1 MLEIREV
8 SNKKQLKLFA
18 KYPIQ
23 LYKGCPYYV
32 PSLRSDEMNTFNP
45 KKNFN
50 IKNNPVKG
58 FLCYKDGELVGR
70 IAGLVSK
77 EENSRSEEK
86 FVRFSRFECVDDEE
100 VFKALLGAVEKFGK
114 ENGAKIIHGPW
125 GFNDTDREGMLT
137 YGFNER
143 STYAT
148 NYYYPYFH
156 KRMEEL
162 GFTGESKWVERRFVV
177 PDKPY
182 ERINELAERLKRKLK
197 LKDLTDEM
205 SVKDIARYYGD
216 KWFDTLNEAYGELD
230 GYVPIAG
237 NAKTNVLKQFATII
251 NPRYLSV
258 LVDENDDVAAFGVV
272 LPSICQPL
280 IKHKGKLFPTGFIS
294 VLRCI
299 KKPREL
305 EMALIGIKKEYKN
318 SGVNAV
324 VISKI
329 MNNVVKD
336 KIENLESN
344 PMLETNF
351 DILQQWKFAEYEVVK
366 KRQTYRKD
374 IGSLIG

>member
-18 KYPIQ
+18 KYPVE
-23 LYKGCPYYV
+23 LYKDCPYYV

-70 IAGLVSK
+70 IAGLVSR
-77 EENSRSEEK
+77 EENSKSNEK
-86 FVRFSRFECVDDEE
+86 FVRFSRFECIDDEE

-114 ENGAKIIHGPW
+114 ENGAEIIHGPW

-162 GFTGESKWVERRFVV
+162 GFADESKWVERRFAI

-182 ERINELAERLKRKLK
+182 ERITELAERLKNKLK
-197 LKDLTDEM
+197 LKDIADEM
-205 SVKDIARYYGD
+205 SVKDIVKFYGD

-230 GYVPIAG
+230 GYVPIAD
-237 NAKTNVLKQFATII
+237 NAKINVLKQFATII

-299 KKPREL
+299 KKPKEL

-318 SGVNAV
+318 SGINAV
-324 VISKI
+324 VIAKI

-336 KIENLESN
+336 KIENIESN

-366 KRQTYRKD
+366 KRQTYKKQ